1 MNKALFYR
9 KCSSL
14 KEYKILSSKY
24 SDLGQKLYFKIL
36 KTILLSEKE
45 YCNFINNF
53 LKDYSFISD
62 NKELATMDN
71 NDVVSCLLITSN
83 KKDGILVYPSGYSYA
98 RYVAFWIN
106 SE

>member
-14 KEYKILSSKY
+14 GEYKTLSSKY
-24 SDLGQKLYFKIL
+24 SDLGQKLYFKIV
-36 KTILLSEKE
+36 KTILLPEKE
-45 YCNFINNF
+45 YYYFINNF
-53 LKDYSFISD
+53 LKDFSFIAD
-62 NKELATMDN
+62 NKNIATMN
-71 NDVVSCLLITSN
+71 HNDVVSCLLITSN

-106 SE
+106 SN

>member
-14 KEYKILSSKY
+14 EEYKTLSSKY
-24 SDLGQKLYFKIL
+24 SDLGQKLYFKIV

-45 YCNFINNF
+45 YYYFINNF
-53 LKDYSFISD
+53 LKDFSFIAD
-62 NKELATMDN
+62 NKNIAIMN
-71 NDVVSCLLITSN
+71 HNDVVSCLLITSN

-106 SE
+106 SN

>member
-1 MNKALFYR
+1 
-9 KCSSL
+9 
-14 KEYKILSSKY
+14 
-24 SDLGQKLYFKIL
+24 
-36 KTILLSEKE
+36 
-45 YCNFINNF
+45 
-53 LKDYSFISD
+53 
-62 NKELATMDN
+62 MDN